1 MAYGKYNN
9 NTVSYSV
16 KDSKHLAA
24 VSVSVTFNPA
34 GEMRPDFV
42 QVVKQDES
50 KETYKIQG
58 IKSHD
63 KVTAYIQYICLIN
76 SYGYTKEIKLM
87 YFILDHIWFI
97 EK

>member
-16 KDSKHLAA
+16 KDSSHLAP
-24 VSVSVTFNPA
+24 VSVVVTFNPA
-34 GEMRPDFV
+34 GEMRPDYI
-42 QVVKQDES
+42 QVIQQDES

-58 IKSHD
+58 IKSHNN
-63 KVTAYIQYICLIN
+63 VAAYIQYVCLIN
-76 SYGYTKEIKLM
+76 IYGYTKEIKLM
-87 YFILDHIWFI
+87 YFTREHIWFI